1 MASQADQA
9 SRTGQSGPA
18 VYAHWRAAS
27 LGEITE
33 ALERRLIF
41 GLTGSVGDQFV
52 LDAGCGDGSLAR
64 AAVHEGASRVYGCD
78 LDPRMVAKA
87 RATALRDGVP
97 IDFSVA
103 RLQALPCPG
112 RTFDVITCIT
122 VLAFVPDVRMAV
134 REMARVLRPGGRLV
148 IGDRG
153 KWSLWAARRRIR
165 GRFGARL
172 WQTARFR
179 TAKELSALQADAGLT
194 VNSVKGA
201 IFYPPWTVLA
211 RFIAPLDRWLGDRTT
226 LGAAIVAVQAT
237 KAW

>member
-1 MASQADQA
+1 MSAS
-9 SRTGQSGPA
+9 STIRSSSG
-18 VYAHWRAAS
+18 HGW
-27 LGEITE
+27 
-33 ALERRLIF
+33 RRLPRTDISTF
-41 GLTGSVGDQFV
+41 DNPASGLGRQTVALIARNVGHLDQF
-52 LDAGCGDGSLAR
+52 R
-64 AAVHEGASRVYGCD
+64 YT
-78 LDPRMVAKA
+78 PK
-87 RATALRDGVP
+87 T
-97 IDFSVA
+97 
-103 RLQALPCPG
+103 
-112 RTFDVITCIT
+112 
-122 VLAFVPDVRMAV
+122 
-134 REMARVLRPGGRLV
+134 GRLL
-148 IGDRG
+148 GDRG

-237 KAW
+237 KTW